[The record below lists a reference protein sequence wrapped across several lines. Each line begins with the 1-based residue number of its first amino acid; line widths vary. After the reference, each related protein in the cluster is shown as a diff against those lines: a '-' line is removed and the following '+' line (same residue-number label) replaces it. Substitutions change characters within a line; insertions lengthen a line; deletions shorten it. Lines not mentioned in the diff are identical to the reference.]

1 MRKATKLE
9 SKYILNLDT
18 EGLRAP
24 ELVGNLS
31 KSIKHDNEMGTFII
45 SIADLTTLNVDG
57 LANVG
62 SMTEILDIV
71 VHAVL
76 KIRDTVPM

>member
-1 MRKATKLE
+1 
-9 SKYILNLDT
+9 
-18 EGLRAP
+18 
-24 ELVGNLS
+24 
-31 KSIKHDNEMGTFII
+31 MGTFII
-45 SIADLTTLNVDG
+45 SIADLTTLNIDG
-57 LANVG
+57 MASVL

>member
-1 MRKATKLE
+1 
-9 SKYILNLDT
+9 
-18 EGLRAP
+18 
-24 ELVGNLS
+24 
-31 KSIKHDNEMGTFII
+31 MGTFII